1 MKFLSN
7 IAAKLRRF
15 MYGRYGSDQL
25 NMVILVAGLI
35 LNLAAALIRYWPV
48 KTGLMLAAYGLLL
61 WAIFRTLSKKT
72 WKRFDE
78 NRKFLAFKERL
89 TDRNHRYYK
98 CPKCRQ
104 KIRVPKGKG
113 KISITCPKCKEKFI
127 RKT

>member
-1 MKFLSN
+1 
-7 IAAKLRRF
+7 

-25 NMVILVAGLI
+25 NMVILVAGLV

-98 CPKCRQ
+98 CPKCHQ

-127 RKT
+127 KKT